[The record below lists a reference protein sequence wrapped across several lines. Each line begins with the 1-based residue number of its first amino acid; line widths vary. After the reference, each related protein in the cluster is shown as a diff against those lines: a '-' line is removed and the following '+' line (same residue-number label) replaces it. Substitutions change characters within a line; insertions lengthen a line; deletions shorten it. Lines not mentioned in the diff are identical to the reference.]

1 MMKLIAVDDRY
12 IAENYYN
19 NQMDEVLYEKD
30 GTISKMKQFDYKI
43 HKFKRKSSEDS
54 QNKTPQNVKPK
65 KHKEPRKEKNLK
77 KSE

>member
-30 GTISKMKQFDYKI
+30 GTISKMK
-43 HKFKRKSSEDS
+43 
-54 QNKTPQNVKPK
+54 
-65 KHKEPRKEKNLK
+65 
-77 KSE
+77 